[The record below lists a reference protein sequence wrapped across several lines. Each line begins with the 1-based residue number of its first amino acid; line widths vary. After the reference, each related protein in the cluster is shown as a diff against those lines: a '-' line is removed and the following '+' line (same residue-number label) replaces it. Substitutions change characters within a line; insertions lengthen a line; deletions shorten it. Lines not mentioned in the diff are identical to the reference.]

1 MSSQTRGAPIPP
13 PIAMV
18 LAGVVA
24 WLLSRFAPGLA
35 LHFPLHRVLAVLITL
50 TGIALAI
57 VAKRTFDR
65 AGTTVNPLRPDEATQ
80 LVTTGVFRH
89 SRNPMYVGQ
98 CLALAGWCMWLDNG
112 LGWIAVPMLAVYL
125 TLFQIKPEERV
136 LAAKFGE
143 AYDLYRARVRRWF

>member
-1 MSSQTRGAPIPP
+1 MTRGAPIPP

-24 WLLSRFAPGLA
+24 WLLSLLAPGLA
-35 LHFPLHRVLAVLITL
+35 LHVPLHRTLAVLITL
-50 TGIALAI
+50 AGIALAI

-65 AGTTVNPLRPDEATQ
+65 AGTTVNPLRPDQATQ

-98 CLALAGWCMWLDNG
+98 CLSLAGWCMWLDNA
-112 LGWIAVPMLAVYL
+112 LAWVAVPMLVAYL
-125 TLFQIKPEERV
+125 TVLQIKAEERV
-136 LAAKFGE
+136 LSAKFGE
-143 AYDLYRARVRRWF
+143 AYAVYRSRVRRWI